1 MSKRFIIVI
10 LFVGTMFLL
19 PFTISA
25 QQKITIEGIV
35 KDSLTG
41 EPLSFVSVYMKG
53 TTTGTM
59 TDDDG
64 RFHIDYTGDS
74 RTLAAS
80 SLGYNEQTF
89 TVEPGHVNRFTI
101 LLSPTTYALSEVV
114 VRPQKTKYSR
124 KNNPAVEFVEK
135 MIANRN
141 ENSPKNH
148 EYFSYERYEK
158 ITFALNDF
166 TEDRKKNWLFRKF
179 DFVFDYVDTSEV
191 SGKPVLN
198 ISSKELIE
206 DVYYRKS
213 PFSEKRLVKALKSAG
228 VDEILSQEG
237 VQQFLN
243 EVFKEVDIYQNDIP
257 LFLNRFVSPLSRQG
271 PSFYKYYLMDT
282 VVIGGE
288 KCVDLSFVP
297 FTTETFG
304 FTGQLFVTLD
314 STYFVKR
321 VKLNFPPNINLNFVE
336 NMTIEQTFDRA
347 PDGTRLLTRDDI
359 GVEFKLTS
367 KSKGLYARKVSVY
380 NDFSFEPPENT
391 AVFDNPANV
400 IENEEARHR
409 DDTYWA
415 ENRQVPTTGKEDVV
429 SLMMQRLRQV
439 PLFYYT
445 EKVVSALVTGYIPTA
460 KKNSKFEIGPLNTT
474 VSGNSLEGARF
485 RVGGATQAALS
496 RHFFADGYLAY
507 GTKDEKFK
515 YNLSLTYSFNKKKDH
530 PNEFPMNMVNI
541 YYNYDVNQLGQ
552 HYLYTSKDN
561 VFLAL
566 KRAKN
571 DKLTYLR
578 QTGVRYIREYYSGFS
593 YDVGFKYST
602 EYATRYIPFD
612 KVQADGSTLPVKDYS
627 MSTLAVKLRYAP
639 NEKFYQTR
647 DYRIPITLDAPVFTL
662 SHEVGVKNVLGSAY
676 DYNRTD
682 IGVMKRFWFSAY
694 GYTDIILTAGQVWN
708 KVPFTLLIIP
718 NANLSYTIQP
728 ESYSLLNAM
737 EFIND
742 RYASWDVTY
751 FMNGALLNRI
761 PLVKR
766 LKWRE
771 VFFTRGF
778 WGDLSDKNNPENGSE
793 GIFLFPEGSYE
804 MGKKPYVEV
813 GVGLENI
820 FKVLRLDYVW
830 RLTYRDHPNISKSGL
845 RVSLHFTF

>member
-1 MSKRFIIVI
+1 MSKRFIIVFTI
-10 LFVGTMFLL
+10 VATMFLL

-35 KDSLTG
+35 KDSLTQ

-53 TTTGTM
+53 TTTGAM

-74 RTLAAS
+74 RTLVAS
-80 SLGYNEQTF
+80 SLGYNEQTLRI
-89 TVEPGHVNRFTI
+89 EPGHINRFTI
-101 LLSPTTYALSEVV
+101 LMSPTSYALSEIV
-114 VRPQKTKYSR
+114 VRPQKEKYSK

-148 EYFSYERYEK
+148 EYYSYERYEK

-179 DFVFDYVDTSEV
+179 DFIFDYVDTSEV
-191 SGKPVLN
+191 SGKPILN
-198 ISSKELIE
+198 ISNKELIE

-228 VDEILSQEG
+228 VDEVLSQEG

-243 EVFKEVDIYQNDIP
+243 EVFKEVDIYQNNIP
-257 LFLNRFVSPLSRQG
+257 LFLNRFVSPLSRLG

-282 VVIGGE
+282 VMIEGE

-297 FTTETFG
+297 FNTETFG
-304 FTGQLFVTLD
+304 FTGQLYVTLD

-321 VKLNFPPNINLNFVE
+321 VKLNFPSNINLNFVE

-359 GVEFKLTS
+359 EVEFKLTS
-367 KSKGLYARKVSVY
+367 KSKGLYAHKTSIY
-380 NDFSFEPPENT
+380 TDFSFEPLEDL
-391 AVFDNPANV
+391 AVFDNPAKV
-400 IENEEARHR
+400 IENEDARKR
-409 DDTYWA
+409 DDAYWA
-415 ENRQVPTTGKEDVV
+415 ENRLVPSTGKENAVN
-429 SLMMQRLRQV
+429 LMMQRLRQV
-439 PLFYYT
+439 PVFYYT
-445 EKVVSALVTGYIPTA
+445 EKFISVLVTGYIPTA
-460 KKNSKFEIGPLNTT
+460 KKDSKFEFGPMNTT
-474 VSGNSLEGARF
+474 ISGNSLEGARF
-485 RVGGATQAALS
+485 RVGGSTQAALS
-496 RHFFADGYLAY
+496 RNFFADGYLAY
-507 GTKDEKFK
+507 GTKDKKLK
-515 YNLSLTYSFNKKKDH
+515 YDAHLTYSFDKKKEH
-530 PNEFPMNMVNI
+530 PNEFPIHSVSV

-561 VFLAL
+561 IFLAL
-566 KRAKN
+566 KRAKD
-571 DKLTYLR
+571 DKITYLR
-578 QTGVRYIREYYSGFS
+578 QTGANYMREFYSGFS
-593 YDVGFKYST
+593 YDLGFKYST
-602 EYATRYIPFD
+602 EYATRFIPFD
-612 KVQADGSTLPVKDYS
+612 KIQADGTTAPENKYS
-627 MSTLAVKLRYAP
+627 MSTATLKLRFAP

-647 DYRIPITLDAPVFTL
+647 NYRIPITLDAPVFTL
-662 SHEVGVKNVLGSAY
+662 SHEVGLKGVLGSAY
-676 DYNRTD
+676 TYNRTEAG
-682 IGVMKRFWFSAY
+682 IMKRFWFSAF
-694 GYTDIILTAGQVWN
+694 GYTDIILLGGKVWN
-708 KVPFTLLIIP
+708 KVPFPLLIIP

-742 RYASWDVTY
+742 QYASWDVTY
-751 FMNGALLNRI
+751 FMNGALLNRV

-778 WGDLSDKNNPENGSE
+778 WGDLSKKNNPENGGE
-793 GIFLFPEGSYE
+793 GVFAFPEGSYV
-804 MGKKPYVEV
+804 MDKTPYAEV
-813 GVGLENI
+813 GVGIENI

-830 RLTYRDHPNISKSGL
+830 RLTYRDHPDISKSGL